1 MVETDKENSREEP
14 RLSRLD
20 YVFRDWLWLLRRM
33 GAGRPQW
40 DWRRHVL
47 KVGACR
53 DQHHRSGGMRGSL
66 KTDPELGDGLDVAP

>member
-1 MVETDKENSREEP
+1 MS
-14 RLSRLD
+14 
-20 YVFRDWLWLLRRM
+20 
-33 GAGRPQW
+33 AGRPQG
-40 DWRRHVL
+40 DWRRRVL